1 MENIKNAMNFYVLCN
16 RLKDTIRKGP
26 LVWNV
31 SRDRIESV
39 ADHIYGTQ
47 MLAISI
53 YYQFQYKLDIS
64 KVLYMI
70 AIHELEEIKIGDL
83 AFYETNQEEKLIKGK
98 EATEDILK
106 DFLGKD
112 ELTSLLDE
120 FNERK
125 SEEARF
131 AYHCDKL
138 ECNLQ
143 MKLYEQE
150 GCLDINNQPNNS
162 VLNYPEVRKV
172 LDNQNSISNAWIE
185 FDRSKY
191 EDDSVF
197 IEIINWLKNNK
208 I

>member
-1 MENIKNAMNFYVLCN
+1 MTKYLVKGKLKNIIGK
-16 RLKDTIRKGP
+16 
-26 LVWNV
+26 
-31 SRDRIESV
+31 
-39 ADHIYGTQ
+39 
-47 MLAISI
+47 
-53 YYQFQYKLDIS
+53 
-64 KVLYMI
+64 
-70 AIHELEEIKIGDL
+70 EEIL
-83 AFYETNQEEKLIKGK
+83 SLI
-98 EATEDILK
+98 
-106 DFLGKD
+106 
-112 ELTSLLDE
+112 DE
-120 FNERK
+120 FNERETK
-125 SEEARF
+125 ESKF

-150 GCLDINNQPNNS
+150 GCLDINNQPNNP